1 MTPRIIVSA
10 AAALVLVTGGVWGA
24 TRGEGASSNSPE
36 TVKVNRGEIAV
47 TVGGIGHV
55 TTLTDAARLAVP
67 SADAAATSTSAGS
80 SSGLAGAVFATVT
93 GHVTSLLVGVGDEV
107 TAGQR
112 IARLADDGTAK
123 AALIQAGHDL
133 AAARLDLAQ
142 KRVQDPARGLPP
154 TAAEL
159 AYADQSVVAAEDNL
173 ARVTGDPLPAD
184 LTAARLEVD
193 RAVAELEAERATGST
208 RPSAL
213 GAAELAVETA
223 TQRLA
228 LVLGAPD
235 PAELAAAQLEVA
247 KAQLE
252 QETLLRI
259 QPAAN
264 AADIAAADAAVAAAQ
279 ERLMAAQA
287 SGVPV
292 PADTAAAEADLAKA
306 RADRDA
312 LTRASDPPTAT
323 AQAAAKLAVDAA
335 QRRLDQLLAP
345 PAVTVSA
352 AQGELSRAKA
362 DLAAVR
368 DSGGPARLTA
378 ARSAVAAAKSRLDLL
393 RHPAPETVSPA
404 RADVA
409 RADADLA
416 VLRQRGAPASKTDLA
431 IAGLRVAVAEQQVL
445 LARQLADRL
454 TVRAPAAGTVT
465 SVLTAGGAAVDAA
478 SPLVRVQDLANL
490 VVSLNLTEFDVS
502 RTRVGAV
509 ARISADA
516 LGGRPYSGRVLD
528 VALSGGDI
536 GGVVTFPVIAT
547 LKDAED
553 LRPGMSVSVRIVV
566 ASVQDAVRL
575 PLDAIED
582 REGRVATIMVRTTSG
597 NLTEREVELG
607 LVGAAYAE
615 VRSGLRAG
623 ERVAI
628 PADDQA

>member
-112 IARLADDGTAK
+112 IARLADDGTVK

-193 RAVAELEAERATGST
+193 RAVAELEAERATGSN
-208 RPSAL
+208 RPYAL
-213 GAAELAVETA
+213 GAAELAVATA

-228 LVLGAPD
+228 LVFGAPD

-264 AADIAAADAAVAAAQ
+264 AADIAAADAAVGAAQ

-287 SGVPV
+287 SGD
-292 PADTAAAEADLAKA
+292 PAATAAAVADLAKA

-335 QRRLDQLLAP
+335 QRRLDQLLTP

-352 AQGELSRAKA
+352 AQGELSRANA

-368 DSGGPARLTA
+368 DSGGPARLAA
-378 ARSAVAAAKSRLDLL
+378 ARSAVAAAESRLDLL

-454 TVRAPAAGTVT
+454 TVRAPASGTVT

-547 LKDAED
+547 LNDAED

-597 NLTEREVELG
+597 NFTEREVELG

-628 PADDQA
+628 PADDEA